1 MYCKKKTIV
10 GAIRR
15 SADPVNAYVKATAH
29 NATTQY
35 DILVLVL
42 LGADISHGKRKG
54 MGSALHWLVPVAV
67 AASRSLG
74 ADCVSS

>member
-35 DILVLVL
+35 DILVLIL
-42 LGADISHGKRKG
+42 SIYSWTQYALGSTLIDK
-54 MGSALHWLVPVAV
+54 
-67 AASRSLG
+67 
-74 ADCVSS
+74 D

>member
-1 MYCKKKTIV
+1 MCPGLSQHSRLDV
-10 GAIRR
+10 FPQSSFEESSWHR
-15 SADPVNAYVKATAH
+15 SYS
-29 NATTQY
+29 
-35 DILVLVL
+35 LLVL
-42 LGADISHGKRKG
+42 LGADIRHGKRKG

>member
-42 LGADISHGKRKG
+42 SISSAVHL
-54 MGSALHWLVPVAV
+54 GSALLNNFYRVKNE
-67 AASRSLG
+67 S
-74 ADCVSS
+74 